1 MHTGTM
7 KDEETIAECVL
18 MISFPDTDVLAYI
31 DASVNRDVSKRTP
44 NLSHT
49 SYRPLPLA
57 NITLFSTCH
66 PYHSSQ

>member
-49 SYRPLPLA
+49 S
-57 NITLFSTCH
+57 
-66 PYHSSQ
+66 